1 MFGGRPHQL
10 VFVQESGG
18 IRKSCSG
25 AVPCV
30 DDDKDDGAEEKD
42 EEGEGGHED
51 PHQGPLLHPKA
62 GRQVLKAWQLQGA

>member
-25 AVPCV
+25 AVPSV
-30 DDDKDDGAEEKD
+30 DDDKDDGAEKED
-42 EEGEGGHED
+42 EEGEGGHKD

-62 GRQVLKAWQLQGA
+62 GRQVLQAWQLQGA